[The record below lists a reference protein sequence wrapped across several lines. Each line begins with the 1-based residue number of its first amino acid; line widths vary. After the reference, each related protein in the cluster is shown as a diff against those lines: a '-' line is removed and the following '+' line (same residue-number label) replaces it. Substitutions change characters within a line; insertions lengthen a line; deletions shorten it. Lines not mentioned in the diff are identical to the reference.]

1 MNQNPSNWEKD
12 NYADIKVSSLNCR
25 SLIKHHKDI
34 STDDI
39 LLKSDIIGLQETWL
53 SSDERR
59 EDLHIPGFDLFI
71 NSQGKGKG
79 IATYC
84 KKGMFNHVGDI
95 KQNFM
100 QLSKF
105 TSPLID
111 IIFVYRSQ
119 QGNMDEMNQH
129 LGKMKSGDKPQL
141 ILGDF
146 NFCYLDKSSNP
157 TNCFFK
163 QENFSQLILRPTHIE
178 GNLLDQAYLQDIHDT
193 LEVTVETHSK
203 YYSDHKGLAIMI
215 KEAKITN

>member
-1 MNQNPSNWEKD
+1 M
-12 NYADIKVSSLNCR
+12 
-25 SLIKHHKDI
+25 
-34 STDDI
+34 

-59 EDLHIPGFDLFI
+59 ENLHIPGFDLFI

-79 IATYC
+79 TATYC

-95 KQNFM
+95 KQSYM

-119 QGNMDEMNQH
+119 LGNMEEMNQH
-129 LGKMKSGDKPQL
+129 LREIKSEGKPQL

-146 NFCYLDKSSNP
+146 NFCYLDKSLNP
-157 TNCFFK
+157 RKCFLK

-178 GNLLDQAYLQDIHDT
+178 GNLLDQANLQDIHDT

-215 KEAKITN
+215 KGAKITN